1 MYLLLDSTSLGYETA
16 VSKPRE
22 NTFLDDHPKSNP
34 HPNKNLANS
43 KMLWEK
49 KNCLVLKEL
58 ENQAIL
64 VPGFHR

>member
-1 MYLLLDSTSLGYETA
+1 MYLLLDDTSLGYETA

-49 KNCLVLKEL
+49 KKLFSLKG
-58 ENQAIL
+58 IGK
-64 VPGFHR
+64 PRYTCTWIP